1 MQHFPFCT
9 EDDHFS
15 LIEKFFVEKGSVVHQ
30 FESYEHMVYHTI
42 QKIFDECTSIS
53 IETKTTLYKA
63 TFGQVYFEKASV
75 TDENRVLKYITPNEA
90 RLRDLTYDSP
100 VFVDIKEEFWE
111 KGEKVNQ
118 LNHPKVFIFRMP
130 TMVRSSRCNLYGL
143 SIKECMEQG
152 ECENDCGGYFI
163 INGKER
169 ALICQER
176 LNYNQV
182 YLFESNSDKYSH
194 IAEIRSMSE
203 ETCHSVLL
211 KAVIDKDFR
220 NCCFSLPYMS
230 KEVLAGTVFKALG
243 FTNEEIFK
251 LIHPYSIE
259 EIKLTE
265 RLIRES
271 MIYNTKDKAIKY
283 ISKSSIQKVEDSEER
298 RINYTI
304 QVIENELFPH
314 MGISTNLE
322 KGILLGTMIN
332 KLFRVCLGKRNNEDR
347 DNVSIKRIEGPGVLL
362 SDLFRMCLKR
372 YCDNLK
378 KYLEKRQDIITAI
391 SRTNSIT
398 TAIKSP
404 MCFVKGTLVSLSNG
418 TSLPI
423 ESLQDIGNNVLGWN
437 KDTGLLKPS
446 IQTHFFN
453 QGERETIILTFED
466 GRTIQC
472 TPDHKLLN
480 EKSTWIEACS
490 IPNGSQVFC
499 HDKELSLKLIKLVD
513 IRPGNTQ
520 TVYDI
525 TVEDT
530 HSFLANGIV
539 SSNCTGNWTA
549 QKNTYVRTG
558 VSQIMSRL
566 TYPAT
571 ISHLRRIVIPIGK
584 EGKNVKIS
592 QVHPTQCFFVDIIE
606 SPEGKGIGII
616 KNFSLLAKLTV
627 GCNSIL
633 VRKLVEEC
641 KYFQLTQTYFETK
654 DPIMIYLNGTL
665 IGITKNSDEYYKQLK
680 ILKFDQH
687 ILSDQ
692 VSFTMD
698 KDEHEIRIFC
708 DHGRFMRPLLTIEN
722 NKLLLTKK
730 DLVKKWSSLLED
742 DIIRYIDSNEVEN
755 SLIAMYPSD
764 VIEYHNQTYNYCEI
778 HPSTMLGVCSA
789 VIPYGEHNQC
799 IFKNEPVY
807 LADGTTKPIC
817 DIIVGDE
824 VITFDPD
831 TQKQTTAI
839 VSHTY
844 ANKTNKKMYE
854 LTSINGRCIKAT
866 YDHQFMTSEGWKRVE
881 DIIENE
887 TLVGISMEP
896 KAVSNTNISVLIY
909 YEYMKYIEFNK
920 NLVKFDEWKQR
931 VIIKESTI
939 FMPIMSK
946 KISLENE
953 ICDITI
959 DSPNQSFIC
968 GDHFCV
974 HNCPRLVYEAS
985 MLKQAL
991 GVYALS
997 YKNRFDTISHVM
1009 QYPQKP
1015 LVETKYN
1022 KMLHYD
1028 EMLTG
1033 FNPIVAVS
1041 CYTGFNQED
1050 SLLINKSSVERGMF
1064 VTTAY
1069 RTLVYEEKKKTN
1081 CSFEKIEIP
1090 PLKSQNKTMN
1100 YSKLGPD
1107 GIVKKGLPVYKG
1119 DIIVGKTLTKV
1130 QKEEKEEK
1138 MDCSLSIS
1146 SGEEGIIDEI
1156 WTDINEEG
1164 YFMVKIKIRQ
1174 LRIPEVGDKF
1184 ASRSSQKGVCGLLLE
1199 QENMPFTSQGIT
1211 PDLIMNPH
1219 CFTKETLVTLCNG
1232 LSKRISDMSVSGG
1245 EDVWCHDKKS
1255 GITMSKNLSMGCGGV
1270 KPIVKLTFEDGRTIR
1285 CTHGHQF
1292 YTSDGKWI
1300 EAQNIELGKD
1310 KIQMSLEGVFDEI
1323 GEDENVDWLFFN
1335 DREKTLAFARI
1346 LGYTLSDG
1354 CICKSNGSF
1363 SCPVSFGSIIDAELC
1378 KQDILL
1384 LTGKSPK
1391 ILTNN
1396 SSIGAGNVYII
1407 NLPCELVKL
1416 IVNLDGITI
1425 GRRTQQETTWPSFLF
1440 TSPKSVI
1447 REFLAGL
1454 FGGDGHAPYLTREHV
1469 QEIRFSQTTTRKYE
1483 DHFTQKMQ
1491 SLCDLLNL
1499 FHVDA
1504 CIERKRYYHKSTYK
1518 ECSLEDIK
1526 EDEDYMTTIYIIVKD
1541 SLAFT
1546 QNIGMRYCI
1555 EKMSRLS
1562 LYKSYKLLQ
1571 KRVKKQ
1577 SEDIFALVDFYN
1589 KKGSTLQKSLSI
1601 AREEYFKTNISLNE
1615 YYTFGISGKTQLGNR
1630 RKENRSSDVLHLNY
1644 KYFPTFKKYIENLGC
1659 LHWYSNKEYAIDREA
1674 SVLPTFNMK
1683 VVGRVDDG
1691 EEPIYCFNVK
1701 DFNNFIAEGTVV
1713 SNSIPSR
1720 MTLSQLIE
1728 CLYSKV
1734 GSLDGTFG
1742 DSTAFT
1748 EQSIN
1753 PVEDIAKKLKS
1764 YGFQRYGNERMYNG
1778 FTGEMMDS
1786 EIFIGPTYYQRLKHL
1801 VADKIHCLT
1810 PDHDVLTISGWK
1822 KILDITL
1829 KDKVATLNKN
1839 GELEYDNPLN
1849 IMNYPDYEGS
1859 MYYIKNQSIDLAVT
1873 GNHRMW
1879 VSKRYGRKR
1888 EWLSYDFE
1896 RADQLLGKI
1905 VKYKKDAEWIKDD
1918 YQFIIPSVVK
1928 YVTKYVNI
1936 TMPDKIVDM
1945 NSWLVFWGIWI
1956 AEGWTSGTYSSG
1968 RVTISINK
1976 QRVKDALY
1984 PSLDKLNI
1992 EYKIE
1997 EKSEK
2002 LNIYDN
2008 QLYIYMKTFSVGAPV
2023 KKLPEWVFNLSK
2035 KQTRLLLESMILGDG
2050 SIAKNGCKFYYTSS
2064 KCLADQFQQLCLH
2077 AGWASIL
2084 STHIKA
2090 NNNVIIN
2097 GRSVTSNFDVLRLSI
2112 ITKRLNPTVNHGHV
2126 KTQNVQKE
2134 IFIENQNCHVVC
2146 LEVPNQIFYVR
2157 RNGKAVWTG
2166 NSRATGNVTMMHH
2179 QPSEGRSREGGLRV
2193 GEMERDALIS
2203 HGGAAFIQETLFDM
2217 SDEYQVNVCE
2227 TCGNILSTPT
2237 GCRICKNGLVN
2248 RTNIPYC
2255 AKLLF
2260 QELEAMGIKIQIH
2273 TK

>member
-1 MQHFPFCT
+1 MNFPFCT
-9 EDDHFS
+9 EDEHFS
-15 LIEKFFVEKGSVVHQ
+15 VIEKFFTEKGPVLHQ
-30 FESYEHMVYHTI
+30 FESYEHMVHHTI

-53 IETKTTLYKA
+53 IETKNTAYKA
-63 TFGQVYFEKASV
+63 TFGQVYFEKASI
-75 TDENRVLKYITPNEA
+75 TDENRVLRYITPNEA

-118 LNHPKVFIFRMP
+118 LNHPKVFMLRMP

-143 SIKECMEQG
+143 SMKECMEQG
-152 ECENDCGGYFI
+152 ECENDPGGYFI
-163 INGKER
+163 VNGKER

-182 YLFESNSDKYSH
+182 YLFESNSDKYPH

-211 KAVIDKDFR
+211 KAIIDKDFR

-243 FTNEEIFK
+243 FTNEQIYE
-251 LIHPYSIE
+251 LINPYSKE
-259 EIKLTE
+259 EVKLTE

-271 MIYNTKDKAIKY
+271 MIYNTKEKAIKY

-298 RINYTI
+298 RIHYTI

-332 KLFRVCLGKRNNEDR
+332 KLFRVCLGKRTNEDR

-453 QGERETIILTFED
+453 QGKRETIILTFED

-499 HDKELSLKLIKLVD
+499 HDKELYLKLIKLVD

-584 EGKNVKIS
+584 EGKNVKIR

-616 KNFSLLAKLTV
+616 KNFSLLAKLSV

-641 KYFQLTQTYFETK
+641 DHFQSTQTYFEIK

-665 IGITKNSDEYYKQLK
+665 IGITDHPDEYYQQLK
-680 ILKFDQH
+680 NLKFVQNV
-687 ILSDQ
+687 LSDQ

-698 KDEHEIRIFC
+698 KDEHEIRIFS

-722 NKLLLTKK
+722 NELLLTKK
-730 DLVKKWSSLLED
+730 DLVKSWCQMLED
-742 DIIRYIDSNEVEN
+742 DIIRYVDSNEVEN
-755 SLIAMYPSD
+755 SLIAMFPSN
-764 VIEYHNQTYNYCEI
+764 ILEYSNQTYHYCEL
-778 HPSTMLGVCSA
+778 HPSTMLGACSA
-789 VIPYGEHNQC
+789 VIPYGEHNQ
-799 IFKNEPVY
+799 N
-807 LADGTTKPIC
+807 
-817 DIIVGDE
+817 
-824 VITFDPD
+824 
-831 TQKQTTAI
+831 
-839 VSHTY
+839 
-844 ANKTNKKMYE
+844 
-854 LTSINGRCIKAT
+854 
-866 YDHQFMTSEGWKRVE
+866 
-881 DIIENE
+881 
-887 TLVGISMEP
+887 
-896 KAVSNTNISVLIY
+896 
-909 YEYMKYIEFNK
+909 
-920 NLVKFDEWKQR
+920 
-931 VIIKESTI
+931 
-939 FMPIMSK
+939 
-946 KISLENE
+946 
-953 ICDITI
+953 
-959 DSPNQSFIC
+959 
-968 GDHFCV
+968 
-974 HNCPRLVYEAS
+974 PRLVYEAS

-991 GVYALS
+991 GVYSLA

-1033 FNPIVAVS
+1033 FNPIVAVA

-1050 SLLINKSSVERGMF
+1050 SLVLNKSSVDRGMF

-1107 GIVKKGLPVYKG
+1107 GIVMKGLPVYKG

-1130 QKEEKEEK
+1130 QKEDKEEK

-1146 SGEEGIIDEI
+1146 SGEEGIVDEI
-1156 WTDINEEG
+1156 WTDMNEEG

-1174 LRIPEVGDKF
+1174 LRIPEVGDKLACF
-1184 ASRSSQKGVCGLLLE
+1184 TDKTSVLTDKGWKSIKDVSKEDKVATLQHGEIVYDFPLETFEYDYEGKMYHLVSKQLDMTVTPNHKLYVKRRNKKEYELIKAEDVFGKRVSHQKNGEWKKEDQQYLEIENFGKVNVKAWCYFLGILYAERSGTCTYKSVNSGIIISVNKKCVDKLQDFLTYLDIPFKYNKNEKKINIYNQSLFHHFREFNVGTVNKKLPDYVWNFSKEESRCLLEDLLLGDGSKCQNSITYWTSSFKLAEDVQKLALHCGYSSNMILPEGRKAGSINIMKDGRAIQSTADNYRVAIITTKNNPTVNHGHIQIEEWIDYKGKVYCIEVPEHVIYVKQNGKPYWSGNSRSSQKGVCGLLLE

-1346 LGYTLSDG
+1346 LGYTLADG

-1363 SCPVSFGSIIDAELC
+1363 SCPISFGHDIDAELC
-1378 KQDILL
+1378 KKDILL

-1391 ILTNN
+1391 IQTNN
-1396 SSIGAGNVYII
+1396 SSIGAGNVYIV

-1454 FGGDGHAPYLTREHV
+1454 FGGDGHAPYLRGEHV

-1504 CIERKRYYHKSTYK
+1504 CIERKRYYHKSTQK

-1526 EDEDYMTTIYIIVKD
+1526 EDEDYMTTIYIIIKD

-1571 KRVKKQ
+1571 KCVKKQ

-1589 KKGSTLQKSLSI
+1589 KKGNTLQKSLCL
-1601 AREEYFKTNISLNE
+1601 AREEYFKTNICLNE
-1615 YYTFGISGKTQLGNR
+1615 YYTFGINGKTQLGNR

-1778 FTGEMMDS
+1778 FTGEMIDS
-1786 EIFIGPTYYQRLKHL
+1786 DIFIGPTYYQRLKHL

-1822 KILDITL
+1822 KILDVTL
-1829 KDKVATLNKN
+1829 KDKVATLN
-1839 GELEYDNPLN
+1839 
-1849 IMNYPDYEGS
+1849 
-1859 MYYIKNQSIDLAVT
+1859 
-1873 GNHRMW
+1873 
-1879 VSKRYGRKR
+1879 
-1888 EWLSYDFE
+1888 
-1896 RADQLLGKI
+1896 
-1905 VKYKKDAEWIKDD
+1905 
-1918 YQFIIPSVVK
+1918 
-1928 YVTKYVNI
+1928 
-1936 TMPDKIVDM
+1936 
-1945 NSWLVFWGIWI
+1945 
-1956 AEGWTSGTYSSG
+1956 
-1968 RVTISINK
+1968 
-1976 QRVKDALY
+1976 
-1984 PSLDKLNI
+1984 
-1992 EYKIE
+1992 
-1997 EKSEK
+1997 
-2002 LNIYDN
+2002 
-2008 QLYIYMKTFSVGAPV
+2008 
-2023 KKLPEWVFNLSK
+2023 
-2035 KQTRLLLESMILGDG
+2035 
-2050 SIAKNGCKFYYTSS
+2050 
-2064 KCLADQFQQLCLH
+2064 
-2077 AGWASIL
+2077 
-2084 STHIKA
+2084 
-2090 NNNVIIN
+2090 
-2097 GRSVTSNFDVLRLSI
+2097 
-2112 ITKRLNPTVNHGHV
+2112 
-2126 KTQNVQKE
+2126 QKE
-2134 IFIENQNCHVVC
+2134 
-2146 LEVPNQIFYVR
+2146 
-2157 RNGKAVWTG
+2157 
-2166 NSRATGNVTMMHH
+2166 S
-2179 QPSEGRSREGGLRV
+2179 
-2193 GEMERDALIS
+2193 
-2203 HGGAAFIQETLFDM
+2203 
-2217 SDEYQVNVCE
+2217 
-2227 TCGNILSTPT
+2227 
-2237 GCRICKNGLVN
+2237 
-2248 RTNIPYC
+2248 
-2255 AKLLF
+2255 
-2260 QELEAMGIKIQIH
+2260 
-2273 TK
+2273 

>member
-1 MQHFPFCT
+1 MNFPFCT
-9 EDDHFS
+9 ENEHFS
-15 LIEKFFVEKGSVVHQ
+15 IIEKFFTEKGPVLHQ
-30 FESYEHMVYHTI
+30 FESYEHMVHHTI

-53 IETKTTLYKA
+53 IETKNTAYKA
-63 TFGQVYFEKASV
+63 TFGQVYFEKASI
-75 TDENRVLKYITPNEA
+75 TDDNRVLRYITPNEA
-90 RLRDLTYDSP
+90 RLRDITYDSP

-118 LNHPKVFIFRMP
+118 LNHPKVFMLRMP

-143 SIKECMEQG
+143 SMKECMEQG
-152 ECENDCGGYFI
+152 ECENDPGGYFI
-163 INGKER
+163 VNGKER

-182 YLFESNSDKYSH
+182 YLFESNSDKYPH

-211 KAVIDKDFR
+211 KAIIDKDFR

-243 FTNEEIFK
+243 FTNEQIYE
-251 LIHPYSIE
+251 LINPYSKE
-259 EIKLTE
+259 EVKLTE

-271 MIYNTKDKAIKY
+271 MIYNTKEKAIKY

-298 RINYTI
+298 RIHYTI

-332 KLFRVCLGKRNNEDR
+332 KLFRVCLGKRTNEDR

-404 MCFVKGTLVSLSNG
+404 MC
-418 TSLPI
+418 
-423 ESLQDIGNNVLGWN
+423 
-437 KDTGLLKPS
+437 
-446 IQTHFFN
+446 
-453 QGERETIILTFED
+453 
-466 GRTIQC
+466 
-472 TPDHKLLN
+472 
-480 EKSTWIEACS
+480 
-490 IPNGSQVFC
+490 
-499 HDKELSLKLIKLVD
+499 
-513 IRPGNTQ
+513 
-520 TVYDI
+520 
-525 TVEDT
+525 
-530 HSFLANGIV
+530 
-539 SSNCTGNWTA
+539 TGNWTA

-584 EGKNVKIS
+584 EGKNVKIR

-616 KNFSLLAKLTV
+616 KNFSLLAKLSV

-641 KYFQLTQTYFETK
+641 DHFLLTQTYFEIK

-665 IGITKNSDEYYKQLK
+665 IGITDHPDEYYQQLK
-680 ILKFDQH
+680 NLKFVQNV
-687 ILSDQ
+687 LSDQ

-698 KDEHEIRIFC
+698 KDEHEIRIFS

-722 NKLLLTKK
+722 NELLLTKK
-730 DLVKKWSSLLED
+730 DLVKSWCQMLED
-742 DIIRYIDSNEVEN
+742 DIIRYVDSNEVEN
-755 SLIAMYPSD
+755 SLIAMFPSN
-764 VIEYHNQTYNYCEI
+764 VLEYSNQTYHYCEL
-778 HPSTMLGVCSA
+778 HPSTMLGACSA

-824 VITFDPD
+824 VITFDPE
-831 TQKQTTAI
+831 TQKQTTAM

-854 LTSINGRCIKAT
+854 LTTINGRHIQAT

-896 KAVSNTNISVLIY
+896 KVNTTTDISVLVY

-920 NLVKFDEWKQR
+920 NLVKFDEWKQK

-939 FMPIMSK
+939 FMPIVSK

-1033 FNPIVAVS
+1033 FNPIVAVA

-1050 SLLINKSSVERGMF
+1050 SLILNKSSVERGMF

-1100 YSKLGPD
+1100 YSKLGQD
-1107 GIVKKGLPVYKG
+1107 GIVMKGLPVYKG

-1130 QKEEKEEK
+1130 QKEDKEEK

-1146 SGEEGIIDEI
+1146 SGEEGIVDEI
-1156 WTDINEEG
+1156 WTDMNEEG

-1174 LRIPEVGDKF
+1174 LRIPEVGDKMACF
-1184 ASRSSQKGVCGLLLE
+1184 TDKTSVLTDKGWKSIKDVLKEDKVATLQHGEIVYDFPLETFEYDYEGKMYHLVSQQLDMTVTPNHKLYVKRRDKKEYELIKAEDVFGKRVSHQKNGEWKKEDQQYLEIENFGKVNVKAWCYFLGIWYAEGWATRKSVNSGVVSISVNKKRVFDKLEDVLTYLNIPFKYNENEEKIHIYNQSLFHHLAVNKTLPGYVWNFSKEESRCLLEGLLLGDGSKCQNSISWSYWTSSFKLAEDVQKLALHCGYSSNMILPEGRKAGSINIMKDGRAIQTTADNYRVAIITTKNNPTVNHGHIQVEEWIDYKGKVYCIEVPEHIIYVKQNGKPYWSGNSRSSQKGVCGLLLE

-1292 YTSDGKWI
+1292 YTSDGKWV

-1323 GEDENVDWLFFN
+1323 EEEKIDWLFFN

-1346 LGYTLSDG
+1346 LGYTLADG

-1363 SCPVSFGSIIDAELC
+1363 SCPVSFGHDIDAELC
-1378 KQDILL
+1378 KKDILL

-1396 SSIGAGNVYII
+1396 SSIGSGFVYIV
-1407 NLPCELVKL
+1407 NLSCELVKL

-1440 TSPKSVI
+1440 TSPKSVV

-1454 FGGDGHAPYLTREHV
+1454 FGGDGHAPYLRGEHV
-1469 QEIRFSQTTTRKYE
+1469 LEIRFSQTTSRKYE

-1504 CIERKRYYHKSTYK
+1504 YIERKRYYHKSSYK
-1518 ECSLEDIK
+1518 ECSLEDMK
-1526 EDEDYMTTIYIIVKD
+1526 EDTEYMTSIYIIVM
-1541 SLAFT
+1541 SL
-1546 QNIGMRYCI
+1546 
-1555 EKMSRLS
+1555 K
-1562 LYKSYKLLQ
+1562 
-1571 KRVKKQ
+1571 
-1577 SEDIFALVDFYN
+1577 
-1589 KKGSTLQKSLSI
+1589 
-1601 AREEYFKTNISLNE
+1601 
-1615 YYTFGISGKTQLGNR
+1615 
-1630 RKENRSSDVLHLNY
+1630 
-1644 KYFPTFKKYIENLGC
+1644 
-1659 LHWYSNKEYAIDREA
+1659 
-1674 SVLPTFNMK
+1674 
-1683 VVGRVDDG
+1683 
-1691 EEPIYCFNVK
+1691 
-1701 DFNNFIAEGTVV
+1701 
-1713 SNSIPSR
+1713 
-1720 MTLSQLIE
+1720 
-1728 CLYSKV
+1728 
-1734 GSLDGTFG
+1734 
-1742 DSTAFT
+1742 
-1748 EQSIN
+1748 
-1753 PVEDIAKKLKS
+1753 
-1764 YGFQRYGNERMYNG
+1764 
-1778 FTGEMMDS
+1778 
-1786 EIFIGPTYYQRLKHL
+1786 
-1801 VADKIHCLT
+1801 
-1810 PDHDVLTISGWK
+1810 
-1822 KILDITL
+1822 
-1829 KDKVATLNKN
+1829 
-1839 GELEYDNPLN
+1839 
-1849 IMNYPDYEGS
+1849 
-1859 MYYIKNQSIDLAVT
+1859 
-1873 GNHRMW
+1873 
-1879 VSKRYGRKR
+1879 
-1888 EWLSYDFE
+1888 
-1896 RADQLLGKI
+1896 
-1905 VKYKKDAEWIKDD
+1905 
-1918 YQFIIPSVVK
+1918 
-1928 YVTKYVNI
+1928 
-1936 TMPDKIVDM
+1936 
-1945 NSWLVFWGIWI
+1945 
-1956 AEGWTSGTYSSG
+1956 
-1968 RVTISINK
+1968 
-1976 QRVKDALY
+1976 
-1984 PSLDKLNI
+1984 
-1992 EYKIE
+1992 
-1997 EKSEK
+1997 
-2002 LNIYDN
+2002 
-2008 QLYIYMKTFSVGAPV
+2008 
-2023 KKLPEWVFNLSK
+2023 
-2035 KQTRLLLESMILGDG
+2035 
-2050 SIAKNGCKFYYTSS
+2050 
-2064 KCLADQFQQLCLH
+2064 
-2077 AGWASIL
+2077 
-2084 STHIKA
+2084 
-2090 NNNVIIN
+2090 
-2097 GRSVTSNFDVLRLSI
+2097 
-2112 ITKRLNPTVNHGHV
+2112 
-2126 KTQNVQKE
+2126 
-2134 IFIENQNCHVVC
+2134 
-2146 LEVPNQIFYVR
+2146 
-2157 RNGKAVWTG
+2157 
-2166 NSRATGNVTMMHH
+2166 
-2179 QPSEGRSREGGLRV
+2179 
-2193 GEMERDALIS
+2193 
-2203 HGGAAFIQETLFDM
+2203 
-2217 SDEYQVNVCE
+2217 
-2227 TCGNILSTPT
+2227 
-2237 GCRICKNGLVN
+2237 
-2248 RTNIPYC
+2248 PY
-2255 AKLLF
+2255 
-2260 QELEAMGIKIQIH
+2260 
-2273 TK
+2273 